1 MMHKVTLVSM
11 LCLAWRRKLISAS
24 LAQPIHTLQTSH
36 RQLPEHDD
44 LKYKDVIE
52 VRYPCSTL
60 TENAIPC
67 RGIHPMHP
75 SSCHNKRK
83 SQSQTTKSYIIP
95 IQTPLKGSTAWPRLP
110 SLSRLDSNDSL
121 RSRRRNDRH
130 LHPAT
135 RLPPL
140 SCGMVNVLVVLG
152 LRRAHRAVLSSSQRR
167 RRIFGS
173 PNQT

>member
-1 MMHKVTLVSM
+1 MHKVTLVSM
-11 LCLAWRRKLISAS
+11 LCLAWRRKLISAT

-44 LKYKDVIE
+44 LKYNDVIE
-52 VRYPCSTL
+52 VRYPCTTL

-95 IQTPLKGSTAWPRLP
+95 IQTPLKGSTAWPRL
-110 SLSRLDSNDSL
+110 LVIVGRVLQIAAVVEAKGRLKG
-121 RSRRRNDRH
+121 H
-130 LHPAT
+130 LFDAPFVPDVA
-135 RLPPL
+135 
-140 SCGMVNVLVVLG
+140 G
-152 LRRAHRAVLSSSQRR
+152 LRR
-167 RRIFGS
+167 
-173 PNQT
+173 